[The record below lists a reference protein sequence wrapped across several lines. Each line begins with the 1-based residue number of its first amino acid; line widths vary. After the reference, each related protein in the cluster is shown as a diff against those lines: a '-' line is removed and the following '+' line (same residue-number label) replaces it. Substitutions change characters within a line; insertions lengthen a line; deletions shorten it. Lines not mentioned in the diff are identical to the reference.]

1 MFEKKRGKRFL
12 ASVMA
17 LVMLLSLA
25 PVGALAAG
33 DEPLITEESSAM
45 PLPAG
50 EGKDR
55 QAAVDTENTNENTP
69 TKPTE
74 DSDSAEATK
83 SEGGLDEGYS
93 DEGYSNV
100 DADTSN
106 NDNGIAVQNFDDD
119 RAAKEQTIPA
129 EYWVTNARV
138 TAQDNQSLEIQATDS
153 RITNVT
159 GASVETL
166 APETGTQ
173 GNNNVIFWQARVLS
187 GEDKQTNGGGV
198 DSTAKG
204 KEIQS
209 IRYYN
214 SMFSYQEKGNDQWT
228 EFTITNGKVQEQLV
242 FYYMIKAD
250 FEQNVSVAITD
261 WPNTNENQITSGA
274 PSPHQV
280 NYEVWKLEDEEA
292 ELNTAQKLG
301 ETVPTYYNSALTI
314 SAIKVSMNE
323 NEQYYIQSIKISDT
337 KNGSY
342 AEPTVTS
349 SQAEFALDLST
360 AGNSPILTNNAV
372 ITIKIYV
379 TAYKYELAYEKMAGL
394 LAVADIP

>member
-1 MFEKKRGKRFL
+1 M
-12 ASVMA
+12 
-17 LVMLLSLA
+17 
-25 PVGALAAG
+25 
-33 DEPLITEESSAM
+33 
-45 PLPAG
+45 
-50 EGKDR
+50 
-55 QAAVDTENTNENTP
+55 
-69 TKPTE
+69 
-74 DSDSAEATK
+74 
-83 SEGGLDEGYS
+83 
-93 DEGYSNV
+93 
-100 DADTSN
+100 
-106 NDNGIAVQNFDDD
+106 
-119 RAAKEQTIPA
+119 
-129 EYWVTNARV
+129 TNARV

-153 RITNVT
+153 RIARET

-187 GEDKQTNGGGV
+187 GEGKQTNGGGV
-198 DSTAKG
+198 DSTSKG

-214 SMFSYQEKGNDQWT
+214 SEFSYQEKGNTQWT
-228 EFTITNGKVQEQLV
+228 EFTTTNGKVQEQLV

-261 WPNTNENQITSGA
+261 WPNTNENQIPQGV

-280 NYEVWKLEDEEA
+280 NYEVWKLADA
-292 ELNTAQKLG
+292 GAALDTATRLG
-301 ETVPTYYNSALTI
+301 NPVPTYYNSALTI

-337 KNGSY
+337 RNGSY
-342 AEPTVTS
+342 AEPDVNH

-360 AGNSPILTNNAV
+360 AGTSRTLTGNAV

-379 TAYKYELAYEKMAGL
+379 TAYKYELAYEKKWR
-394 LAVADIP
+394 DY

>member
-1 MFEKKRGKRFL
+1 MFEKKNGKRFL

-25 PVGALAAG
+25 PVGALAA
-33 DEPLITEESSAM
+33 DETPTNEESPAVTQPVAQSAV
-45 PLPAG
+45 
-50 EGKDR
+50 ESKD
-55 QAAVDTENTNENTP
+55 QTNENTP
-69 TKPTE
+69 TEPAK

-83 SEGGLDEGYS
+83 SEGDFDES
-93 DEGYSNV
+93 FSN
-100 DADTSN
+100 ADTSD
-106 NDNGIAVQNFDDD
+106 NDNGIAAQNLSLNEP
-119 RAAKEQTIPA
+119 AQEQSITA

-138 TAQDNQSLEIQATDS
+138 TADSETSKNISSNNSEIVSAGE
-153 RITNVT
+153 NGV
-159 GASVETL
+159 AVETL

-187 GEDKQTNGGGV
+187 GGDKQTDGGGV
-198 DSTAKG
+198 DSTNKG

-214 SMFSYQEKGNDQWT
+214 SEFSYQEKGNDQWT

-261 WPNTNENQITSGA
+261 WPNTSENQIPQGA

-280 NYEVWKLEDEEA
+280 NYEVWKLADA
-292 ELNTAQKLG
+292 GAALDTATRLG
-301 ETVPTYYNSALTI
+301 NPVPTYYNSALTI

-337 KNGSY
+337 RNGSY
-342 AEPTVTS
+342 AEPDVNH

-360 AGNSPILTNNAV
+360 AGTSRTLTGNAV

-379 TAYKYELAYEKMAGL
+379 TAYKYELAYEKNGGT
-394 LAVADIP
+394 ISGSGY

>member
-1 MFEKKRGKRFL
+1 MFEKKNGKRFL

-25 PVGALAAG
+25 PVGALAAD
-33 DEPLITEESSAM
+33 DETLTTEECSAVA
-45 PLPAG
+45 LPAV
-50 EGKDR
+50 KDEN
-55 QAAVDTENTNENTP
+55 QQDVANEDNPPPQPAVDTN
-69 TKPTE
+69 
-74 DSDSAEATK
+74 SAEATK
-83 SEGGLDEGYS
+83 PEDGEDGLDENFSAYA
-93 DEGYSNV
+93 D

-106 NDNGIAVQNFDDD
+106 DIAVQNLGSN
-119 RAAKEQTIPA
+119 KTVPEQTITA

-138 TAQDNQSLEIQATDS
+138 TADSETSKNISSNNSEIVSAGE
-153 RITNVT
+153 NGV
-159 GASVETL
+159 AVETL

-173 GNNNVIFWQARVLS
+173 ENNNVIFWQARVLS
-187 GEDKQTNGGGV
+187 GEDKQTDGGGV
-198 DSTAKG
+198 DSTSKG
-204 KEIQS
+204 TEIQS

-214 SMFSYQEKGNDQWT
+214 SEFSYQEKGNAQWT
-228 EFTITNGKVQEQLV
+228 EFTTTNGKVQEQLV

-261 WPNTNENQITSGA
+261 WPNTNKNQIPYDA

-292 ELNTAQKLG
+292 PLDSATQLG
-301 ETVPTYYNSALTI
+301 RTVDTYYNSALTI

-323 NEQYYIQSIKISDT
+323 NEQYYIQSIKISDDR
-337 KNGSY
+337 NGY
-342 AEPTVTS
+342 YTEPTVTS

-360 AGNSPILTNNAV
+360 AGTSQTLAGNAV